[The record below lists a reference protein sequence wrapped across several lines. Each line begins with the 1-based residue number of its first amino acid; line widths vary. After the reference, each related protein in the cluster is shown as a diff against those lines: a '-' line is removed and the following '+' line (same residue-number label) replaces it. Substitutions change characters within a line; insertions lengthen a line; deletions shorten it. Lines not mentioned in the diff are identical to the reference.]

1 MRQQVNLRQGTT
13 AGLWIAAG
21 ASRHDGTLALP
32 VHSMCGQKHPRV
44 SSSGANADTTRS
56 CAMFASEEES
66 APMAMPRRPQKQKCN
81 VRLGSLAH
89 LAAGR
94 SGPGDC
100 PSDPS
105 HDRWFEQTPNEDSML
120 PIVDAE
126 KPPAKDAPAPEAEA
140 CACILNFE
148 PWWETLAALELDDE
162 KLPDHRDEAL
172 QRSSTGTLAQSGFTA
187 GEKTPAS
194 SVSAEAART
203 NSLGHLDRACRSD
216 PDDCLLDPA
225 HDRWWFELAP
235 HEVCWVS
242 IADAKRQFQAL
253 DVLPDHRDEAPQ
265 RATGTLSRSDFAAG
279 GAISANAGL
288 AEAQPTKRSRA
299 IRMASSFSQTEAIS
313 LRHNVS
319 FSQAR
324 QKRRQAAQQTAPS

>member
-56 CAMFASEEES
+56 CCAMFASEEES

-162 KLPDHRDEAL
+162 KLPNHRDEAL
-172 QRSSTGTLAQSGFTA
+172 QRSSTGTLAQSGF
-187 GEKTPAS
+187 
-194 SVSAEAART
+194 
-203 NSLGHLDRACRSD
+203 
-216 PDDCLLDPA
+216 
-225 HDRWWFELAP
+225 
-235 HEVCWVS
+235 
-242 IADAKRQFQAL
+242 
-253 DVLPDHRDEAPQ
+253 
-265 RATGTLSRSDFAAG
+265 AAG
-279 GAISANAGL
+279 GAISANAGS

-324 QKRRQAAQQTAPS
+324 RTRVS